1 MVLPRGLAGRGHR
14 VEVYNTCWALDE
26 YDGIQ
31 RKGAW
36 EIDNAETP
44 DVRVSVRTADS
55 VLKNDAPEQIFWMLD
70 DRPEGA
76 VRFGKYYLDSPIVLA
91 SDTMDDIIL
100 SKGICSRSICAKEK

>member
-36 EIDNAETP
+36 EIDNAEAP
-44 DVRVSVRTADS
+44 DVRISVRTADS
-55 VLKNDAPEQIFWMLD
+55 VLKNDAPD